1 MAEQQAQAEHRERLR
16 KLLTQK
22 LTAKHGPGKKQAIK
36 QNVDQFVSSN
46 TAVSELE
53 LKKLDKLVED
63 KNTIDKVWPSAR
75 PSQEVKPAA
84 GSAVQ
89 VIKQK
94 ESLSRSETPELTQE
108 IDRHSKWKVLN
119 AYSALKNEDFE
130 ASFVQK
136 ERDKKKG
143 RKILDEQMVI
153 KQSKSQEAELRR
165 QDEDFVR
172 SQKQLLSEWREQ
184 MKVQEK
190 ETKGRYLDQ
199 HRTRQL
205 QAQLKKDRA
214 AKEFDAQRAMEWAQ
228 VASNQLTIEA
238 NKKAAKKPRK
248 LQDVKREIVP
258 RTSSIGPRRNG
269 RSERARKM

>member
-1 MAEQQAQAEHRERLR
+1 MAPRAAPPERARRARGPRTSGAPEAAHRELDAQGAERATASGRPKRRAEPRRARAGAKDCTAPGDRAARSSAKKPPAPAPRAGERQAAKSARTQDAAPKGTIKNLGHASRGRRPKSAGAIKARTKAAKMAEQQAQAEHRERLR

-119 AYSALKNEDFE
+119 AYSALKNED
-130 ASFVQK
+130 S
-136 ERDKKKG
+136 RPLRPGTDKKKN
-143 RKILDEQMVI
+143 
-153 KQSKSQEAELRR
+153 
-165 QDEDFVR
+165 
-172 SQKQLLSEWREQ
+172 
-184 MKVQEK
+184 
-190 ETKGRYLDQ
+190 T
-199 HRTRQL
+199 
-205 QAQLKKDRA
+205 
-214 AKEFDAQRAMEWAQ
+214 
-228 VASNQLTIEA
+228 
-238 NKKAAKKPRK
+238 
-248 LQDVKREIVP
+248 
-258 RTSSIGPRRNG
+258 
-269 RSERARKM
+269 ARF

>member
-1 MAEQQAQAEHRERLR
+1 MLPPKGTIKNLGHASRGRRPKSAGAIKARTKAAKMAERQAQAEHRERLR

-22 LTAKHGPGKKQAIK
+22 LTAKHGPGKKQAIRA
-36 QNVDQFVSSN
+36 NVDQFVKSN
-46 TAVSELE
+46 TAVNELE

-75 PSQEVKPAA
+75 EVKPAA

-119 AYSALKNEDFE
+119 AYSALQNEDFE

-136 ERDKKKG
+136 ERAKKKEY

-153 KQSKSQEAELRR
+153 KQSKCDLGVPRCCGAFTPS
-165 QDEDFVR
+165 
-172 SQKQLLSEWREQ
+172 
-184 MKVQEK
+184 
-190 ETKGRYLDQ
+190 
-199 HRTRQL
+199 TRL
-205 QAQLKKDRA
+205 VSRNDGSGWFLFRCRGHSDRV
-214 AKEFDAQRAMEWAQ
+214 ERPRCSAQ
-228 VASNQLTIEA
+228 VPGS
-238 NKKAAKKPRK
+238 
-248 LQDVKREIVP
+248 
-258 RTSSIGPRRNG
+258 
-269 RSERARKM
+269 

>member
-1 MAEQQAQAEHRERLR
+1 MLPPKGTIKNLGHASRGRRPKSAGAIKARTKAAKMAEAQAQAEHRERLR

-36 QNVDQFVSSN
+36 ANVDQFIQKN

-136 ERDKKKG
+136 ERDKKKEY

-190 ETKGRYLDQ
+190 ETKGRCARRVLRCCGAF
-199 HRTRQL
+199 HVTR
-205 QAQLKKDRA
+205 
-214 AKEFDAQRAMEWAQ
+214 
-228 VASNQLTIEA
+228 I
-238 NKKAAKKPRK
+238 
-248 LQDVKREIVP
+248 
-258 RTSSIGPRRNG
+258 
-269 RSERARKM
+269 

>member
-1 MAEQQAQAEHRERLR
+1 MGA
-16 KLLTQK
+16 
-22 LTAKHGPGKKQAIK
+22 
-36 QNVDQFVSSN
+36 
-46 TAVSELE
+46 
-53 LKKLDKLVED
+53 VED

-75 PSQEVKPAA
+75 EVKPAA

-136 ERDKKKG
+136 EREK
-143 RKILDEQMVI
+143 
-153 KQSKSQEAELRR
+153 
-165 QDEDFVR
+165 
-172 SQKQLLSEWREQ
+172 

-199 HRTRQL
+199 HKTRQW
-205 QAQLKKDRA
+205 QAQLKRDRA
-214 AKEFDAQRAMEWAQ
+214 A
-228 VASNQLTIEA
+228 
-238 NKKAAKKPRK
+238 
-248 LQDVKREIVP
+248 
-258 RTSSIGPRRNG
+258 
-269 RSERARKM
+269 

>member
-1 MAEQQAQAEHRERLR
+1 MGA
-16 KLLTQK
+16 
-22 LTAKHGPGKKQAIK
+22 
-36 QNVDQFVSSN
+36 
-46 TAVSELE
+46 
-53 LKKLDKLVED
+53 VED

-75 PSQEVKPAA
+75 EVKPAA

-108 IDRHSKWKVLN
+108 IDPHSKWKVLN
-119 AYSALKNEDFE
+119 AYSALKNEDFK

-136 ERDKKKG
+136 ERDKKKEY

-190 ETKGRYLDQ
+190 ETKGRFLDQ
-199 HRTRQL
+199 HKTRQL

-214 AKEFDAQRAMEWAQ
+214 AKEFDANRAMEWVQ
-228 VASNQLTIEA
+228 
-238 NKKAAKKPRK
+238 
-248 LQDVKREIVP
+248 
-258 RTSSIGPRRNG
+258 
-269 RSERARKM
+269 